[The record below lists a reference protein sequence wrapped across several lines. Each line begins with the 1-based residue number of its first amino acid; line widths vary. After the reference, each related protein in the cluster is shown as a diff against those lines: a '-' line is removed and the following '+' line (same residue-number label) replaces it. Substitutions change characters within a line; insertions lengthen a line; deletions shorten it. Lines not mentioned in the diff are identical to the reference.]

1 MNCLKKMSGIIIAML
16 LTITLVTGCGGNS
29 NDKVVYLNY
38 DDRDIFGNIIKES
51 FAKSAQSKGL
61 NVEFFDA
68 KGDINVQVDQMKEV
82 LNDGAAA
89 IVLCAADANLIVPL
103 VEQANEAGIT
113 IITINRAING
123 GEHLEVHSEE
133 TEAGKMQADYMAQHL
148 PQGAKIVYLEGS
160 SNQTSA
166 VERWEGFKAAISSKR
181 PDVEILDM
189 QDGSYTKT
197 EGMKI
202 MATWLTL
209 YPKIDGVVCG
219 NDQMAL
225 GAITAL
231 KAANRLQGCLISGVD
246 AVDEALKAVA
256 AGEMAQT
263 IKQDALKQGE
273 GAAELA
279 EKVVKGQSPSSI
291 NVPFVPITKENLS
304 QFMK

>member
-1 MNCLKKMSGIIIAML
+1 M
-16 LTITLVTGCGGNS
+16 
-29 NDKVVYLNY
+29 
-38 DDRDIFGNIIKES
+38 
-51 FAKSAQSKGL
+51 
-61 NVEFFDA
+61 
-68 KGDINVQVDQMKEV
+68 
-82 LNDGAAA
+82 
-89 IVLCAADANLIVPL
+89 
-103 VEQANEAGIT
+103 
-113 IITINRAING
+113 
-123 GEHLEVHSEE
+123 EVHSEE
-133 TEAGKMQADYMAQHL
+133 TDAGKMQADYMAQHL

-166 VERWEGFKAAISSKR
+166 VQRWEGFKAAISSKR